1 MFRFELNPI
10 TRRRLKRFRS
20 MRRGWYSFLILGF
33 LLFLAAL
40 GPLLVGNR
48 ALLVKYDGQYRFPA
62 LNSDIIPGTEFG
74 LDYGYETNYRALRDK
89 FAAEG
94 ADNFVLMPPVPFGPT
109 EFCEVNQPVE
119 TRDGRL
125 HMSGAKGPIAESRVF
140 TLHDNGSR
148 RRVWTV
154 TDGRFNGE
162 MRGFDSRGNL
172 VEKAVWEDG
181 VLKSHTPLAPKV
193 RPVVTANE
201 LSALRTYVVNPA
213 RPGLDGHL
221 LGTDESGRDVL
232 ARLYGGFR
240 IIIAAS
246 VIYMAFTYAIGIAV
260 GCVMGYYGGRFDM
273 LAQRGIEIWSN
284 IPSLYLIIFLASI
297 VVPNL
302 LWLMLIIVSTSW
314 IGMTYYV
321 RTGVYREKNREY
333 VNAVRLLGAGD
344 ARIIFRH
351 ILPNTLSTI
360 VTFVPF
366 SVAAVATTLTSLDFL
381 GFGLPPTEP
390 SWGELLQQGKDNFDA
405 WWIFSSVTV
414 CLVALMLLVSFVGE
428 AIRDA
433 YDPKKYTT
441 YA

>member
-20 MRRGWYSFLILGF
+20 LRRGWYSFLILGV
-33 LLFLAAL
+33 LLVLAAL
-40 GPLLVGNR
+40 GPLLVGGR
-48 ALLVKYDGQYRFPA
+48 ALVVKYDGHYRFPA
-62 LNSDIIPGTEFG
+62 LCSDIIPGTDFG

-89 FAAEG
+89 FAAESG
-94 ADNFVLMPPVPFGPT
+94 DNFVLMPPVPFGPT
-109 EFCEVNQPVE
+109 EFCEVNEPVE
-119 TRDGRL
+119 NRDGVLYMR
-125 HMSGAKGPIAESRVF
+125 GAREPLAESRVF

-148 RRVWTV
+148 RRVWMV
-154 TDGRFNGE
+154 NEGRFEGE

-172 VEKAVWEDG
+172 VEKAVWEKG
-181 VLKSHTPLAPKV
+181 KLTAHTPLAAKV
-193 RPVVTANE
+193 RPTVTPKEIA
-201 LSALRTYVVNPA
+201 SLRTYVVNPA

-240 IIIAAS
+240 IIIGAS
-246 VIYMAFTYAIGIAV
+246 LIYMTFTYAIGILV
-260 GCVMGYYGGRFDM
+260 GSLMGYYGGRFDM
-273 LAQRGIEIWSN
+273 LVQRLIEVWSN

-314 IGMTYYV
+314 IGMTYYI

-351 ILPNTLSTI
+351 ILPNTLSTL

-366 SVAAVATTLTSLDFL
+366 SVATVATTLTSLDFL

-405 WWIFSSVTV
+405 WWIFASVTV
-414 CLVALMLLVSFVGE
+414 CLVALMLLVSFIGE